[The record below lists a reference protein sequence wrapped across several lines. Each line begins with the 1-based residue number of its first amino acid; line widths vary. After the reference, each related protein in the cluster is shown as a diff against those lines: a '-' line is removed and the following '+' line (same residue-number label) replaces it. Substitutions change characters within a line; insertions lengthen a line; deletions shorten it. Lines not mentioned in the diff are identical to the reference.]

1 MERSRTGK
9 PTLEFKNSISIFQII
24 SYRYD
29 VASFQWF
36 GITSEEDL
44 DYVLPNRANFGC
56 RLLSEKDLFNDGTNG
71 NLGCGGETMRFSQPL
86 QLSEPRYLTGE
97 EQKRFCKLIIRIA
110 QLEDSEATFR
120 CVIVDQ
126 MLDDKAVSIKAY
138 DDSDKCPVLLTITT
152 ELSTDATGI
161 SESVS
166 ARINRSS
173 DLIMDSIAEYGLV
186 KGICGL
192 GETTVKPDAPTIIDP
207 SSPTR
212 APTYSKPTGPSATG
226 PSAPVGFDLVDDY
239 SGATLVPCSF
249 FWTTLLFLASYLY
262 IL

>member
-1 MERSRTGK
+1 M
-9 PTLEFKNSISIFQII
+9 Q
-24 SYRYD
+24 
-29 VASFQWF
+29 
-36 GITSEEDL
+36 
-44 DYVLPNRANFGC
+44 
-56 RLLSEKDLFNDGTNG
+56 
-71 NLGCGGETMRFSQPL
+71 FSQPL
-86 QLSEPRYLTGE
+86 QLSEPRYLNGE
-97 EQKRFCKLIIRIA
+97 EQKRFCKLIISIA

-120 CVIVDQ
+120 CVIVHQ
-126 MLDDKAVSIKAY
+126 MLDDKALSIKAF

-166 ARINRSS
+166 ARINGSS
-173 DLIMDSIAEYGLV
+173 DLIMDSIAEGDLV

-192 GETTVKPDAPTIIDP
+192 GQTTVKTNAPTILDP

-212 APTYSKPTGPSATG
+212 APTYSKPTGPY
-226 PSAPVGFDLVDDY
+226 APVGFDLVDDY